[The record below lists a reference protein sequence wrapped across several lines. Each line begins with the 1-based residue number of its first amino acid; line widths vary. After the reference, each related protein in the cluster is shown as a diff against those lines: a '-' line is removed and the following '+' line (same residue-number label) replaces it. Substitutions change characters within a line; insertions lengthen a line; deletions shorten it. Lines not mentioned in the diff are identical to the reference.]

1 MLVFICFRILLNIF
15 NNFYTRRNMK
25 RTLASH
31 EFFIE
36 GSDLEL
42 SIPKYVF
49 LQGMRYEKIGR
60 LHKNGTYGEIHV
72 YSSGQSG
79 RNICV
84 KVVDEEALYDQD
96 TEDVDINNGL
106 GEIESHKWL
115 HTIDPKGEIFV
126 NMYAPHSDSVIGST
140 SVGKLLYSLQDIRLA
155 CSEQDVKLVHYTV
168 MDLYEGNLFRFF
180 DMTCGRRRHL
190 DASRELEERILHTV
204 RAAVNKAYTSLES
217 NGYFRLLHILRFKT
231 VIHSFHSAT

>member
-1 MLVFICFRILLNIF
+1 
-15 NNFYTRRNMK
+15 MK

-60 LHKNGTYGEIHV
+60 LHKNGTYGEVHV

-96 TEDVDINNGL
+96 TKDVDINNGL

-115 HTIDPKGEIFV
+115 HTIVMPPRR
-126 NMYAPHSDSVIGST
+126 MATP
-140 SVGKLLYSLQDIRLA
+140 RL
-155 CSEQDVKLVHYTV
+155 
-168 MDLYEGNLFRFF
+168 
-180 DMTCGRRRHL
+180 
-190 DASRELEERILHTV
+190 
-204 RAAVNKAYTSLES
+204 
-217 NGYFRLLHILRFKT
+217 
-231 VIHSFHSAT
+231 

>member
-1 MLVFICFRILLNIF
+1 
-15 NNFYTRRNMK
+15 MK

-42 SIPKYVF
+42 SMPKYVF

-60 LHKNGTYGEIHV
+60 LQKDGTYGEIHV
-72 YSSGQSG
+72 YSSGQTG
-79 RNICV
+79 KNICV
-84 KVVDEEALYDQD
+84 KVIDEEALYDQD

-115 HTIDPKGEIFV
+115 HKIDPKGEMFV
-126 NMYAPHSDSVIGST
+126 TRYAPHRDSVIGST
-140 SVGKLLYSLQDIRLA
+140 SVGKLLYSLQDIRHA
-155 CSEQDVKLVHYTV
+155 CREQDVKLVHYTV

-180 DMTCGRRRHL
+180 DRICGRRRHL
-190 DASRELEERILHTV
+190 QASREREEEILH
-204 RAAVNKAYTSLES
+204 AVNKAYTSL
-217 NGYFRLLHILRFKT
+217 T
-231 VIHSFHSAT
+231 VPFHFFSFSFLPKHASLDFL